1 MKEIFKQSP
10 EQQQPFGQMKQE
22 MVHEEAL
29 GPFWTGQDAKC
40 APTTA
45 GVGEQ
50 SNLEQKSLGKNQRGL
65 FDLGIQG
72 GAGWGLAEHSPEQ
85 TSTNQGHGLDLLNS
99 TTSTSTGQFW
109 L

>member
-1 MKEIFKQSP
+1 
-10 EQQQPFGQMKQE
+10 MKQE

-45 GVGEQ
+45 GVGN
-50 SNLEQKSLGKNQRGL
+50 SPTWSRNLWGRFKELL
-65 FDLGIQG
+65 DLGIQG
-72 GAGWGLAEHSPEQ
+72 GARWGLAEHSPEQ

-99 TTSTSTGQFW
+99 TTSTSTGQFS